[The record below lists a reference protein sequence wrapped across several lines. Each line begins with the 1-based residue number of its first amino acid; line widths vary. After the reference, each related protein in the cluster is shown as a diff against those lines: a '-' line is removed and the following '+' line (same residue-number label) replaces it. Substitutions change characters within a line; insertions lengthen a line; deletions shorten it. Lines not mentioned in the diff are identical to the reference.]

1 MLQTILY
8 ASLIFVSAI
17 SSAQTQI
24 ALDIRGTNCHG
35 GSGVCNP
42 DRNPPKDST
51 MKMYTTT
58 KLDFNK
64 MSFEIDPKQLSV
76 EEQITFFGKEYRALK
91 PSDEIKFLQDY
102 DFIFDIDTLI
112 YLDLDLAYGL
122 LKKGTYPVTIEKDK
136 VKVIFTL
143 SFHR

>member
-8 ASLIFVSAI
+8 ASLIFVSTI
-17 SSAQTQI
+17 GSAQTQI
-24 ALDIRGTNCHG
+24 ALDMRGTLCKG

-64 MSFEIDPKQLSV
+64 MSFEIDPINLAI
-76 EEQITFFGKEYRALK
+76 EDQIRFFGKEYRELK
-91 PSDEIKFLQDY
+91 PTDEIVFIQEN
-102 DFIFDIDTLI
+102 DFIFDLDTLI

-122 LKKGTYPVTIEKDK
+122 LKKGTYPVTIEKEK
-136 VKVIFTL
+136 VKVTFTL